1 MAPTQA
7 QLEAQRTQLAS
18 QIDILNKGALDYST
32 MDIKSFLTATGE
44 TQMAAKKEIPS
55 YTDKYN
61 EVFNKLK
68 NVEFTVAGD
77 AATSRTN
84 DKAFYVYNSEVEAEK
99 EATTFVKNIEQANSA
114 YDAQQARFQS
124 WIKTQEAGAK
134 TQASELAL
142 QTYLNSFLEKNK
154 DLTKGIVRLDASQMT
169 RGSAEWNTWKSA
181 KNRSSV
187 WVTKKDAYGKRYN
200 ELQYTYKLSEE
211 ETKKRRDIAIAVE
224 TARYKEDTTLQTDAQ
239 KKLLGQLQNTLKG
252 VDSSLAKLNKK

>member
-1 MAPTQA
+1 MALTQA

-55 YTDKYN
+55 YSDKYN
-61 EVFNKLK
+61 EVFNKVK
-68 NVEFTVAGD
+68 DVEFTLAGD
-77 AATSRTN
+77 AATSRAN
-84 DKAFYVYNSEVEAEK
+84 DNAFYVYNPEVEAEK
-99 EATTFVKNIEQANSA
+99 EATSFVNKVEQANSA

-134 TQASELAL
+134 TRASELAL

-154 DLTKGIVRLDASQMT
+154 DLTKGTVRIDASQMT
-169 RGSAEWNTWKSA
+169 RGSTEWNTWKSA
-181 KNRSSV
+181 KNRDTK
-187 WVTKKDAYGKRYN
+187 WVTKKDAYGRSYK
-200 ELQYTYKLSEE
+200 ELQYTYKLSAE
-211 ETKKRRDIAIAVE
+211 ETKKRRDTAIAVE

-239 KKLLGQLQNTLKG
+239 RKLLNQLQDTLKG
-252 VDSSLAKLNKK
+252 VDSSLAKLNRK